1 VVSNREEVYSSNDIT
16 ASAESNEDPV
26 TRGFDSCGG
35 GLPKSG
41 KLECLNAKL
50 AQRDLKGA
58 LVKAP

>member
-1 VVSNREEVYSSNDIT
+1 VSNREEVDSSNDIT

-26 TRGFDSCGG
+26 TRRGVDSRGG
-35 GLPKSG
+35 ELPKSG

-50 AQRDLKGA
+50 AQGDLKGA